1 MIMKSKVDGSITF
14 RRVPELNNME
24 MLRAVDI
31 KHSFSR
37 HMHKVFCIGAVE
49 QGVRAYFCKGT
60 KHIIPSGGM
69 MLINPGEVHACSAGD
84 KNVYSYC
91 MICPAGS
98 LLMMAFEDNKWLQNA
113 LWFKKPDVDDP
124 GLFKDFNYLCH
135 VLSNSSSRLEKQS
148 CFILFIFKLISL
160 YGDHSPAP
168 SAWGKSCQER
178 TAVRLVRDY
187 LEENCNTNISI
198 EFLAGVAGLSP
209 FHLIRVFSKETGIP
223 PHAYQNNVRIRHA
236 RNLLTQG
243 LPIVQAALETG
254 FVDQS
259 HFTRCFKKV
268 MGVTPGQYMS
278 AVKG

>member
-1 MIMKSKVDGSITF
+1 MIMKNKVNGNITF
-14 RRVPELNNME
+14 RRVPELNNLE
-24 MLRAVDI
+24 MLRAVDV

-37 HMHKVFCIGAVE
+37 HMHKVYCIGAVE
-49 QGVRAYFCKGT
+49 QGVRAYFYRGT
-60 KHIIPSGGM
+60 KHFIPAGGM

-84 KNVYSYC
+84 KNGYSYR
-91 MICPAGS
+91 MICPADS
-98 LLMMAFEDNKWLQNA
+98 LLMSAFEDNKWPQNA
-113 LWFKKPDVDDP
+113 PWFKQPGIDDP
-124 GLFKDFNYLCH
+124 GLFEDFINLCH
-135 VLSNSSSRLEKQS
+135 VLSNSPSRLEKQS

-160 YGDHSPAP
+160 YEDRCPVAA
-168 SAWGKSCQER
+168 AWGKSGHER

-209 FHLIRVFSKETGIP
+209 FHLIRVFSKEIGIP
-223 PHAYQNNVRIRHA
+223 PHTYQTNVRIRHA
-236 RNLLTQG
+236 RKLLTQG
-243 LPIVQAALETG
+243 LPIIQAALETG

-268 MGVTPGQYMS
+268 MGITPGQYVS